1 VLPKKRHKAVGKDS
15 GQTNHIERF
24 NCTLRQRISRLVR
37 KTLSFSKK
45 LENHIGAI
53 WTFIHHYNSEIQAE
67 FSVMPSRSLPSSFGR
82 FAAIANSESKNGG
95 QVVETQGYHL
105 EFVPEKTDKGAHLD
119 FYLQKG
125 DNHSSVGNAN
135 VKAEVT
141 MPDGKKQTLSL
152 KYDPKEKHYTALLET
167 KATGDFKVAIL
178 SEIAGKK
185 VNGSFSFKR

>member
-1 VLPKKRHKAVGKDS
+1 MHNISKALLVITILGFSSPVLASISTPQIIAKA
-15 GQTNHIERF
+15 E
-24 NCTLRQRISRLVR
+24 
-37 KTLSFSKK
+37 
-45 LENHIGAI
+45 A
-53 WTFIHHYNSEIQAE
+53 
-67 FSVMPSRSLPSSFGR
+67 
-82 FAAIANSESKNGG
+82 KNGG
-95 QVVETQGYHL
+95 QVVEVQGYHL

-141 MPDGKKQTLSL
+141 MPDGKKQTLAL

-167 KATGDFKVAIL
+167 KATGDFKVVIL

-185 VNGSFSFKR
+185 VNGRFSFKR

>member
-1 VLPKKRHKAVGKDS
+1 MRNQILIFTAILAIS
-15 GQTNHIERF
+15 GSPF
-24 NCTLRQRISRLVR
+24 IS
-37 KTLSFSKK
+37 T
-45 LENHIGAI
+45 
-53 WTFIHHYNSEIQAE
+53 T
-67 FSVMPSRSLPSSFGR
+67 SFGQ

-95 QVVETQGYHL
+95 QVIETQGYHL

-167 KATGDFKVAIL
+167 KATGDFKVVIL
-178 SEIAGKK
+178 SDISGKK
-185 VNGSFSFKR
+185 VNGRFSFKR